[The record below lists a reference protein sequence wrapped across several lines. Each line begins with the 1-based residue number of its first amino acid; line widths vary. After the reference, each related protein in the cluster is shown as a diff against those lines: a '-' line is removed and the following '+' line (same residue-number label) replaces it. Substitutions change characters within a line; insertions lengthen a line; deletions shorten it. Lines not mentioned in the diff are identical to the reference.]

1 MTGAFRTV
9 LPALLG
15 GLLLAAATPPAWFA
29 GAEFLVFA
37 GLAVHFTIATGT
49 MRTGWR
55 SYLLGCVHMALFS
68 WSVHHVL
75 WFAYAAVVLLGG
87 CYTVL
92 ASFATRA
99 APQAWRVPAFA
110 FATAGAYWLRSVMP
124 ELHYPHGQPAQCLWQ
139 WPGLLGS
146 VSFGGEALANG
157 LFAGL
162 AAAVVEL
169 WRSWRTAALPWRR
182 ASLQVGV
189 VALLALGTTLA
200 GRAVHAG
207 LSTAEPA
214 TVRIAAIEPGFH
226 PALEFQGLG
235 EGEFWPRWRATFLDR
250 LVRPTR
256 ELLREPN
263 PPELVLWPE
272 SSVPDEID
280 ATAPTGSALRSL
292 AGVFAG
298 HSGQLLLGG
307 NQMHAGDQLTPAAF
321 LVDLPKG
328 EIQGR
333 QQKRWL
339 VPGGEFPPFLHL
351 LPEAIGAW
359 LRDTFA
365 DVMRQIPNGRAGVET
380 PPLRTRGGVPFG
392 VLLCYDNAFP
402 GPARSQVAAGARFL
416 CVLSNEAWFR
426 SGDQLVQ
433 LVAMTVLRALETATP
448 VVRCTQ
454 DGWSVAVGADGRLLA
469 ELSLAQ
475 GRQAAHRILRIDLP
489 LGAGRE
495 SPMAWLM
502 AWLGPATG
510 TSLGLLLLHA
520 AWRWATLRAAR
531 TASRSAS
538 TGSSGRRG
546 SGS

>member
-1 MTGAFRTV
+1 MIDAWRT
-9 LPALLG
+9 LPLALCG

-29 GAEFLVFA
+29 GAEFLVFG
-37 GLAVHFTIATGT
+37 GLAVHFAIATGSL
-49 MRTGWR
+49 RNGWR
-55 SYLLGCVHMALFS
+55 SYLLGCAHMALFS

-75 WFAYAAVVLLGG
+75 WFAYGAVVLLGG

-92 ASFATRA
+92 ASWATRA

-110 FATAGAYWLRSVMP
+110 LATAGAYWLRSVMP

-139 WPGLLGS
+139 WPGLLGA
-146 VSFGGEALANG
+146 VSFGGEALANV

-162 AAAVVEL
+162 AGAAVEL
-169 WRSWRTAALPWRR
+169 WRSWRTGVLPWRR
-182 ASLQVGV
+182 AWLQFGV
-189 VALLALGTTLA
+189 AAFLALSTTLA

-207 LSTAEPA
+207 LCTGEPS

-235 EGEFWPRWRATFLDR
+235 EAEFWPRWRATFLDR

-256 ELLREPN
+256 ELLRGPN

-272 SSVPDEID
+272 SSLPAQIEPESSIGG
-280 ATAPTGSALRSL
+280 TLRSL
-292 AGVFAG
+292 TGKFVG
-298 HSGQLLLGG
+298 HSGQLLLGKELV
-307 NQMHAGDQLTPAAF
+307 HADGQLTPAAF
-321 LVDLPKG
+321 LVELPKV
-328 EIQGR
+328 EIEGL

-351 LPEAIGAW
+351 LPEALGGW

-365 DVMRQIPNGRAGVET
+365 DVMRQIPNCRAGVET

-402 GPARSQVAAGARFL
+402 GPARRQVEAGARFL

-426 SGDQLVQ
+426 GGDQLVQ

-469 ELSLAQ
+469 ELSLAG
-475 GRQAAHRILRIDLP
+475 GRQAAHRILRVDLP

-510 TSLGLLLLHA
+510 VSLGLLLLHA

-538 TGSSGRRG
+538 PGSSGRRG

>member
-9 LPALLG
+9 LLASLG
-15 GLLLAAATPPAWFA
+15 GLLLASATPPAWFA

-37 GLAVHFTIATGT
+37 GLAAHFAIATGT
-49 MRTGWR
+49 ERCGWP

-75 WFAYAAVVLLGG
+75 WFAYAAIVLLGG

-92 ASFATRA
+92 ASWATRA
-99 APQAWRVPAFA
+99 APMAWRVPAFA
-110 FATAGAYWLRSVMP
+110 IAAAGAYWLRSVMP

-146 VSFGGEALANG
+146 VTFGGEALANL

-162 AAAVVEL
+162 AGAAVEL
-169 WRSWRTAALPWRR
+169 GRSWRTAALPWRR
-182 ASLQVGV
+182 AWLQAGA

-200 GRAVHAG
+200 GRVVHAS
-207 LSTAEPA
+207 LSAGERR
-214 TVRIAAIEPGFH
+214 TVRIAAIEPGLH

-235 EGEFWPRWRATFLDR
+235 EAEFWPRWRATFLDR

-256 ELLREPN
+256 ELLRGPN

-280 ATAPTGSALRSL
+280 AAAPTGGALRSL

-298 HSGQLLLGG
+298 HTGQLLLGG
-307 NQMHAGDQLTPAAF
+307 NQLHAGDRLTPAAF

-328 EIQGR
+328 EIVGQ

-351 LPEAIGAW
+351 LPDAVGGW

-365 DVMRQIPNGRAGVET
+365 DVMRQIPNGLAGVET
-380 PPLRTRGGVPFG
+380 APLRTSSGVPFG

-402 GPARSQVAAGARFL
+402 GPSRNQVRAGASFL

-454 DGWSVAVGADGRLLA
+454 DGWSVVVGADGRLLA
-469 ELSLAQ
+469 ELPRAS
-475 GRQAAHRILRIDLP
+475 GRQPASRILRADLP
-489 LGAGRE
+489 LGVGRE
-495 SPMAWLM
+495 SPMAWLG
-502 AWLGPATG
+502 AGLGPAAG
-510 TSLGLLLLHA
+510 VGLGLLLLHA
-520 AWRWATLRAAR
+520 AWRWATLRTAR

-538 TGSSGRRG
+538 TGLSDRRG

>member
-1 MTGAFRTV
+1 MTRAFPTV
-9 LPALLG
+9 LLALLG
-15 GLLLAAATPPAWFA
+15 GLSLAAATPPAWFA

-37 GLAVHFTIATGT
+37 GLAVHFAIATGT
-49 MRTGWR
+49 MPTGWR
-55 SYLLGCVHMALFS
+55 SYLLGCMHMALFS

-92 ASFATRA
+92 ASWATRA
-99 APQAWRVPAFA
+99 APTAWRVPAFA
-110 FATAGAYWLRSVMP
+110 LATAGAYWLRSVMP
-124 ELHYPHGQPAQCLWQ
+124 ELHYPHGQPAHCLWQ

-146 VSFGGEALANG
+146 VSFGGEALANVLLAG
-157 LFAGL
+157 FAG
-162 AAAVVEL
+162 AAVEL
-169 WRSWRTAALPWRR
+169 WRSWRTAELPWRR
-182 ASLQVGV
+182 AWLQIGSLV
-189 VALLALGTTLA
+189 LLALGTTLG

-207 LSTAEPA
+207 LSADAPA
-214 TVRIAAIEPGFH
+214 AVRLAAIEPGFH
-226 PALEFQGLG
+226 PGLEFQGLG
-235 EGEFWPRWRATFLDR
+235 EDEFWPRWRAMFLER

-256 ELLREPN
+256 ELLRGPN

-272 SSVPDEID
+272 SSVPDEIE
-280 ATAPTGSALRSL
+280 AEPSAGLALRSL

-307 NQMHAGDQLTPAAF
+307 HLVLGDDQLTPAAF
-321 LVDLPKG
+321 LVELPKG
-328 EIQGR
+328 EIQGQ

-351 LPEAIGAW
+351 LPAAIGNW
-359 LRDTFA
+359 LRGTFA
-365 DVMRQIPNGRAGVET
+365 DVMRHVPNGLAGVEL
-380 PPLRTRGGVPFG
+380 PPLRTSSGVPFG

-402 GPARSQVAAGARFL
+402 GPARSQVQAGARFL

-454 DGWSVAVGADGRLLA
+454 DGWSVVVGADGRVLA
-469 ELSLAQ
+469 ELPRGS
-475 GRQAAHRILRIDLP
+475 GRQPASRILRTDLP

-495 SPMAWLM
+495 SPMAWLG
-502 AWLGPATG
+502 ASLGPATG
-510 TSLGLLLLHA
+510 VSLGLLLLHMA
-520 AWRWATLRAAR
+520 LQWATLRAAR

-538 TGSSGRRG
+538 TGLSDRRG

>member
-37 GLAVHFTIATGT
+37 GLAVHFAIATGT

-92 ASFATRA
+92 ASWATRA

-146 VSFGGEALANG
+146 VSFGGEALANV

-162 AAAVVEL
+162 AGAAVES

-182 ASLQVGV
+182 AWLQVGV
-189 VALLALGTTLA
+189 AALLALSTTLA
-200 GRAVHAG
+200 GRAVRTG

-214 TVRIAAIEPGFH
+214 LVRIAAIEPGFH

-256 ELLREPN
+256 ELLRGPN

-280 ATAPTGSALRSL
+280 AAAPTGGALRSL

-351 LPEAIGAW
+351 LPEAIGGW

-469 ELSLAQ
+469 ELSLAE
-475 GRQAAHRILRIDLP
+475 GRQAAHRILRVDLP

-510 TSLGLLLLHA
+510 ISLGLLLLHA

>member
-1 MTGAFRTV
+1 MNGTRRVV
-9 LPALLG
+9 LLALVG
-15 GLLLAAATPPAWFA
+15 GLLLAAATPPAWFS
-29 GAEFLVFA
+29 GAEVLVLG
-37 GLAVHFTIATGT
+37 GLAVHFAIATGEAG
-49 MRTGWR
+49 TGWR

-87 CYTVL
+87 CYSVL
-92 ASFATRA
+92 ASWATRA
-99 APQAWRVPAFA
+99 APTALRVPAFA
-110 FATAGAYWLRSVMP
+110 LASAGAYWLRSVMP

-139 WPGLLGS
+139 WPALLGS
-146 VSFGGEALANG
+146 VSFGGEALANV
-157 LFAGL
+157 LLAGL
-162 AAAVVEL
+162 AAAAVEL
-169 WRSWRTAALPWRR
+169 WRSWCTAALPWRR
-182 ASLQVGV
+182 AWLQVGV
-189 VALLALGTTLA
+189 VASLTVGATLA
-200 GRAVHAG
+200 GRAVHGGLAAG
-207 LSTAEPA
+207 EPSS
-214 TVRIAAIEPGFH
+214 VRLAAIEPGFH
-226 PALEFQGLG
+226 PGLEFQGLG
-235 EGEFWPRWRATFLDR
+235 DGEFWPRWRAMFLER

-256 ELLREPN
+256 ELLRGPT

-280 ATAPTGSALRSL
+280 VESPTGVTLRSL
-292 AGVFAG
+292 AGAFAG

-307 NQMHAGDQLTPAAF
+307 HLLRADDQLTPSAF
-321 LVDLPKG
+321 LVDLPKN
-328 EIQGR
+328 EIQGH

-351 LPEAIGAW
+351 LPDAIGGW

-380 PPLRTRGGVPFG
+380 PPLRTRAGVPFG

-402 GPARSQVAAGARFL
+402 GPARTQVAAGARFL

-426 SGDQLVQ
+426 GGDQLVQ

-454 DGWSVAVGADGRLLA
+454 DGWSVVVGADGRLLD
-469 ELSLAQ
+469 ELPIVR
-475 GRQAAHRILRIDLP
+475 GRQAASRILRVDLR

-495 SPMAWLM
+495 SPMAWLGTGL
-502 AWLGPATG
+502 APATG
-510 TSLGLLLLHA
+510 ASLGLLLLHGL
-520 AWRWATLRAAR
+520 WRWATLRAAR

-538 TGSSGRRG
+538 TGRSDRRG